1 MVKHYL
7 IKRGMLKCPTFIWK
21 ITVNRLAMANTA
33 SKPGV
38 FGVGVG
44 LGIGD
49 GDGVNLVGVTINLSV
64 SSCIFGSSS
73 PSRR

>member
-1 MVKHYL
+1 
-7 IKRGMLKCPTFIWK
+7 MLCCFYFLLLSTRYAIANKP
-21 ITVNRLAMANTA
+21 AMANTA
-33 SKPGV
+33 SKPGG

-44 LGIGD
+44 
-49 GDGVNLVGVTINLSV
+49 DGVATGPIDGVGGGATINLSV

>member
-1 MVKHYL
+1 MIFQFALPHFLLLSTKYA
-7 IKRGMLKCPTFIWK
+7 M
-21 ITVNRLAMANTA
+21 VNRLAMANTA
-33 SKPGV
+33 SKPGG